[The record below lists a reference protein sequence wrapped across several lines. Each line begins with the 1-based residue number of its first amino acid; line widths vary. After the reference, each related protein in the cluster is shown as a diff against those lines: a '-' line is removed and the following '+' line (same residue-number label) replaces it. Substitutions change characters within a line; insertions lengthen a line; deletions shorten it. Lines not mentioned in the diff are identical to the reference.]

1 MIYSLGHK
9 RQPSPVP
16 HSHLIPLRHDHPR
29 QSYYQA
35 TARTSEYQQTAG
47 ELQVQYEREGFRMI
61 TTPDYGVGYQ
71 GGGCSH
77 DVIDG
82 KFSGSYSY
90 PDCDGFVPV
99 EVCSP
104 IDNIVLSHV

>member
-77 DVIDG
+77 DVIDE
-82 KFSGSYSY
+82 SS
-90 PDCDGFVPV
+90 V
-99 EVCSP
+99 EATLIQTVMDLCLLRC
-104 IDNIVLSHV
+104 VLP